1 MSLFKAINL
10 PRFVGFTAPDRIEYE
25 DLVLNTGDFL
35 RMLLLFYC
43 FFPTP
48 FHISLSAFF
57 RVETT
62 VILSPITHTHT
73 QAQKSFAQISYYKYS
88 SLAK

>member
-1 MSLFKAINL
+1 MSMSLFKAINL

-73 QAQKSFAQISYYKYS
+73 GTKELCTNI
-88 SLAK
+88 LL